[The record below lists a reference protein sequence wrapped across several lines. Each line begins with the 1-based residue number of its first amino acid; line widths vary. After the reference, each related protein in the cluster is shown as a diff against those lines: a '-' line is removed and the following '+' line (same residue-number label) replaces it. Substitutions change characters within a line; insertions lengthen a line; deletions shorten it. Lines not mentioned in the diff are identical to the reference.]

1 MSKKHPKSK
10 MSIMDFQKKFDTEDK
25 CRDFLFELRFPHGFV
40 CPHCGCSEY
49 GNIKSRHLYQCKGCR
64 KQISVTSG
72 TVISHTHIKLTVWL
86 WAMYLFANDKRGC
99 SAMQIMRE
107 LSVTYKTAWFILH
120 RLRNAMSER
129 ESSYMLD
136 GIVELDDTYLGAVS
150 HEKKRGRGTTKS
162 KIIVGASKTTNG
174 AIKYVKMAVL
184 PNLKGITVGKFAK
197 HNIAQDSIIES
208 DNYSS
213 YQKPL
218 ADKYFHKYETF
229 AADKKMLVW
238 VHTLISNMKAFIGGT
253 YHGIERTYMQL
264 YLDEFCYRF
273 NRRNF
278 NENLFERLALAAVNC
293 HWIRDE

>member
-1 MSKKHPKSK
+1 MS
-10 MSIMDFQKKFDTEDK
+10 
-25 CRDFLFELRFPHGFV
+25 
-40 CPHCGCSEY
+40 
-49 GNIKSRHLYQCKGCR
+49 N
-64 KQISVTSG
+64 
-72 TVISHTHIKLTVWL
+72 
-86 WAMYLFANDKRGC
+86 
-99 SAMQIMRE
+99 RE
-107 LSVTYKTAWFILH
+107 NKYIL
-120 RLRNAMSER
+120 E
-129 ESSYMLD
+129 
-136 GIVELDDTYLGAVS
+136 GIVELDDTYIGS
-150 HEKKRGRGTTKS
+150 SDHGKKRGRGTS
-162 KIIVGASKTTNG
+162 KMKIMVAVSKTANG
-174 AIKYVKMAVL
+174 APKFVKMKVL
-184 PNLKGITVGKFAK
+184 PNLKGVTIGKFAK

-264 YLDEFCYRF
+264 YLDEFGFRF